1 MNEPEKFLERWSRRK
16 REATE
21 EAVAPSKPK
30 ESETEKTPEPTA
42 APVAAEADKPFDLDS
57 LPSLESITAE
67 TDVRGFLQPGVPAD
81 LKREALRRAWS
92 ADPGIRDFIGLS
104 ENSWDFNDPT
114 AMAGFGPIE
123 PSEVARLM
131 AQFVLTPPPEEKLET
146 SAKAETP
153 REPEAAS
160 AAELASVAEAPTQ
173 SDDPKVPAIE
183 ADAAPQKDSDALPTI
198 KSRVDDA

>member
-30 ESETEKTPEPTA
+30 ESETEKTP
-42 APVAAEADKPFDLDS
+42 
-57 LPSLESITAE
+57 
-67 TDVRGFLQPGVPAD
+67 
-81 LKREALRRAWS
+81 
-92 ADPGIRDFIGLS
+92 
-104 ENSWDFNDPT
+104 DPT

-123 PSEVARLM
+123 PGEVARLM